1 MDEKINLDKLQGE
14 QARAETALV
23 LKLPVI
29 GKLASKLRKIYTYK
43 VPSQATDGY
52 NLFINPKFTNKLNFT
67 GKVIVLLHE
76 VLHCLLNHNTRMK
89 GLNHDLAN
97 IAADYEVHSTIVN
110 LGIVSREAITKI
122 GGLYDSKFDNLG
134 METIYDKI
142 KRNFPNLPFTNIG
155 ATIDKSEG
163 DNIAKAEG
171 YSVGGGNEDSICRD
185 WKERAIE
192 AARSLKGSNFGDLII
207 KLTDL
212 YKITK
217 DWKKELRYIIGNSLS
232 PDDSRRAFTNK
243 NILVSQNRVARTNKD
258 RYDAVNYIVAAIDTS
273 GSMSDNYLNTCIKH
287 IYQIAN
293 QKKPEKLLVL
303 QFDTEICDIREY
315 TDSKQFLSP
324 IKLKGR
330 GGTNCQCVWDYLKNH
345 KINTELLLVFT
356 DGYLDLLK
364 RSINMIN
371 LCWVII
377 DNTNCTTKYKDAH
390 TRLIY
395 LSSNDFKKS

>member
-1 MDEKINLDKLQGE
+1 MEEKINIDTLQEE

-23 LKLPVI
+23 LKLPII
-29 GKLASKLRKIYTYK
+29 GRLASKLRKIYTYR
-43 VPSQATDGY
+43 VSTQATDGY
-52 NLFINPKFTNKLNFT
+52 NLFLNPEFTNKLDFT

-76 VLHCLLNHNTRMK
+76 TLHCLLNHNARMK

-97 IAADYEVHSTIVN
+97 IAADFEVHSTIVD
-110 LGIVSREAITKI
+110 LGIVSSDAIEKI
-122 GGLYDSKFDNLG
+122 GGLYSPNFSNLG
-134 METIYDKI
+134 METIYNKL
-142 KRNFPNLPFTNIG
+142 KNKFPTFNNIG

-171 YSVGGGNEDSICRD
+171 YTVEGGNSETISRD
-185 WKERAIE
+185 WKERASE
-192 AARSLKGSNFGDLII
+192 AARSLKGSNFSNLVI
-207 KLTDL
+207 KLNNL

-217 DWKKELRYIIGNSLS
+217 DWKKELCYIIGNSLS
-232 PDDSRRAFTNK
+232 PEDTRRAFTNK
-243 NILVSQNRVARTNKD
+243 NILVSQGIVARTDKD
-258 RYDAVNYIVAAIDTS
+258 KYDSVNYIVAAIDTS
-273 GSMSDNYLNTCIKH
+273 GSMSNDYLNTCLRH

-293 QKKPEKLLVL
+293 QKKPERLLVL

-315 TDSKQFLSP
+315 TDSKQLLSP

-330 GGTNCQCVWDYLKNH
+330 GGTDCQCVWDYLKNH

-364 RSINMIN
+364 RSNNMRN

-377 DNTNCTTKYKDAH
+377 DNTNCNTKYKDSH

-395 LSSNDFKKS
+395 LSSNDFKKL